1 MAKVTRLSINIS
13 EQTADA
19 LKSLAERH
27 DTSVTN
33 IVRRAVGIYDFL
45 DKELGEQRDRSL
57 QIVDKEKKEVTTIAI
72 V

>member
-19 LKSLAERH
+19 LKALAERH

-33 IVRRAVGIYDFL
+33 IVRRAVGIYEFL
-45 DKELGEQRDRSL
+45 DQEMGGNHDRSL
-57 QIVDKEKKEVTTIAI
+57 QIIDKANKEVTTIAI